1 MAPVT
6 APGKKVKTLETDLYD
21 PKQLLKARHLN
32 LYEQLSDYWR
42 NRQDE
47 QENGRLTQGELL
59 SAIANEGDMNHFF
72 FLEKTRSYLQ
82 GILEPGNSKED
93 YGNFLMPIA
102 QDLFPKSLTSPTMSS
117 ASASAMVQM
126 MVVLW
131 FNVLMAP
138 PASWTGSTWN
148 VLACI

>member
-6 APGKKVKTLETDLYD
+6 APGKNVRTLEADLYD

-59 SAIANEGDMNHFF
+59 SAIANEGDMNHLFG
-72 FLEKTRSYLQ
+72 KTRSYLQ

-148 VLACI
+148 VLACT